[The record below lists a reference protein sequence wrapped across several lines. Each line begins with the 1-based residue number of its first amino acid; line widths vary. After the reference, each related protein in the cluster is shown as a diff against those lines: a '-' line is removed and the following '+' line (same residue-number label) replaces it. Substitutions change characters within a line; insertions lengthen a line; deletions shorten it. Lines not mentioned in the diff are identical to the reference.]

1 MMGWIFAVIICIV
14 FPVGFGTML
23 MSITEKIESIFG
35 IDKYLFK
42 LNERIKDLEVYLD
55 EITGDKYDS

>member
-1 MMGWIFAVIICIV
+1 MGLIFAVIICVV

-23 MSITEKIESIFG
+23 MSITEKIVSIFG

-42 LNERIKDLEVYLD
+42 LYERIKDLEVYLD
-55 EITGDKYDS
+55 ENCRR

>member
-1 MMGWIFAVIICIV
+1 MMGWIFAVIICVV

>member
-1 MMGWIFAVIICIV
+1 MMGWIFAAIICIV
-14 FPVGFGTML
+14 FPVGFGTTL

>member
-1 MMGWIFAVIICIV
+1 MGWIFAVIICVV

>member
-1 MMGWIFAVIICIV
+1 MGWIFAVIICVV

-35 IDKYLFK
+35 IDKYISELYK
-42 LNERIKDLEVYLD
+42 KINNLED
-55 EITGDKYDS
+55 EINRRAIKYESNT